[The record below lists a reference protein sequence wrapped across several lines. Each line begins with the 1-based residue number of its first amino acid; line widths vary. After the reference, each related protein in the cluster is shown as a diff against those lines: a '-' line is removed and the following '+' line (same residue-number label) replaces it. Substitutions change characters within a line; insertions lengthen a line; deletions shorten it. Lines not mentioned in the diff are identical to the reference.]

1 MKVKI
6 LFVLLSVSLARTIPQ
21 SEDTIEEENTYGS
34 NTTNETV
41 FNSAMIVCSNT
52 WIFLSTHLTDM
63 WQYIQV
69 TNTRSMIEPHLL
81 KKVRSLSAMIT
92 FHFLLFCE
100 YKISFED
107 YVK

>member
-41 FNSAMIVCSNT
+41 FN
-52 WIFLSTHLTDM
+52 
-63 WQYIQV
+63 QQ
-69 TNTRSMIEPHLL
+69 
-81 KKVRSLSAMIT
+81 
-92 FHFLLFCE
+92 
-100 YKISFED
+100 
-107 YVK
+107 